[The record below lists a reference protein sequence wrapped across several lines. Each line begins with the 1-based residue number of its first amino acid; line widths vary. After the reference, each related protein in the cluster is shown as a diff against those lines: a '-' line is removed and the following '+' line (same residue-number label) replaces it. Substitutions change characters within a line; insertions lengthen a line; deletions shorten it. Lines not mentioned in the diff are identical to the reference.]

1 MSQPVS
7 AVPLT
12 QALSAVVIE
21 PGPRANRRIMKEYRL
36 AIVAV
41 AATFALLLIGG
52 TVNPTGSSL
61 ACPEA
66 TFICHGQYL
75 PPMTGGVLY
84 EHGHRLWAQG
94 VGLIQLAL
102 TILIWRRRP
111 ALRRLA
117 VVALIMVGIQA
128 TLGALTVYYKL
139 PWAISTFHLLVGFV
153 YFATTLLQAYAL
165 RRSAHPERRARE
177 AGPESKGPSTGLGRA
192 RVYIY
197 VGLAFVFAQ
206 ILLGGLV
213 RHHEAALACID
224 LPLCAGSL
232 YPDGSPPNLIIHMT
246 HRLGGVIAGLAVFMC
261 AFGVWRA
268 SRGVRAMRLLA
279 LAAPLLVSIQFTL
292 GVLTVYTLRSTP
304 IAVAHFGGAVALWGV
319 WVGMWLITRQAKG
332 TLATRTSAGAS
343 RWTRHALRGPGS
355 AGSRFARAS
364 QTEAPATQRRPVME
378 AA

>member
-1 MSQPVS
+1 
-7 AVPLT
+7 
-12 QALSAVVIE
+12 
-21 PGPRANRRIMKEYRL
+21 MKEYRL

-66 TFICHGQYL
+66 TLICHGQYL
-75 PPMTGGVLY
+75 PPMKGGVLY

-111 ALRRLA
+111 ALRALA
-117 VVALIMVGIQA
+117 GVALIMVGIQA
-128 TLGALTVYYKL
+128 ALGALTVYYKL

-153 YFATTLLQAYAL
+153 YFATTLLQAYRL
-165 RRSAHPERRARE
+165 RPAPETRAKPARSPR
-177 AGPESKGPSTGLGRA
+177 G
-192 RVYIY
+192 YIY

-213 RHHEAALACID
+213 RHHEAALACIE
-224 LPLCAGSL
+224 LPLCAGTL

-246 HRLGGVIAGLAVFMC
+246 HRLGGVISGLAVFLC

-268 SRGVRAMRLLA
+268 ARGARTLRLLA
-279 LAAPLLVSIQFTL
+279 IAAPVLVSIQFTL

-319 WVGMWLITRQAKG
+319 WVAMWLIARDARVSSSTR
-332 TLATRTSAGAS
+332 SS
-343 RWTRHALRGPGS
+343 
-355 AGSRFARAS
+355 
-364 QTEAPATQRRPVME
+364 APAPRPGALME